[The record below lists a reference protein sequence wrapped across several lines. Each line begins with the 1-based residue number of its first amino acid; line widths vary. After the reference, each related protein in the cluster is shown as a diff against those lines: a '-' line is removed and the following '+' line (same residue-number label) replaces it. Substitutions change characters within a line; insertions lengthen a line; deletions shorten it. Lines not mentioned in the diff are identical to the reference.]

1 MDKSKSTTFAH
12 FLYALGIREVGEST
26 ARILAQHFSSLEKL
40 IAATVEDLQQLTD
53 IGPIAAQNIVAF
65 LQQPHNR
72 DILQTLQEVGVHWT
86 VQSLIGQIFVLT
98 GGLKDMTR
106 DEAKAKLQALG
117 AKVSNSVSKKTHCVI
132 AGQKAGSKLE
142 KAQALGIKVIDEAGL
157 IALLGK

>member
-1 MDKSKSTTFAH
+1 
-12 FLYALGIREVGEST
+12 
-26 ARILAQHFSSLEKL
+26 
-40 IAATVEDLQQLTD
+40 
-53 IGPIAAQNIVAF
+53 
-65 LQQPHNR
+65 
-72 DILQTLQEVGVHWT
+72 
-86 VQSLIGQIFVLT
+86 
-98 GGLKDMTR
+98 MTR